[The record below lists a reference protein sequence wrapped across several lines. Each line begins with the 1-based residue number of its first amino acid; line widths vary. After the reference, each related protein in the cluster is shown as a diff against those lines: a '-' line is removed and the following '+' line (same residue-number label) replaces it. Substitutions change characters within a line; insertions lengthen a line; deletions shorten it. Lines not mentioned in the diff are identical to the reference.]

1 MISHGYLGF
10 GYKCDITNE
19 FENLTKLNLNDEQ
32 RGRALSAKVS
42 GHSSIILFELP
53 PLLAGDN
60 ITWWGL
66 SPRKC
71 CHHNS
76 ARASSLPRNYLN
88 SFCTTK
94 TWGQLNFFPKQNI
107 EYEWVQMRSKQCTK
121 KYITICAQ
129 SDFKMHQGPW
139 YTWYPGKRIYSFF
152 PQ

>member
-32 RGRALSAKVS
+32 WGRALSAKVS
-42 GHSSIILFELP
+42 AHSSIILFELP

-94 TWGQLNFFPKQNI
+94 TWGQLNFFSKVEYWIWMGPNEKQAMHKEIHNDLCTI
-107 EYEWVQMRSKQCTK
+107 GLQDASRSLV
-121 KYITICAQ
+121 YLV
-129 SDFKMHQGPW
+129 PW
-139 YTWYPGKRIYSFF
+139 
-152 PQ
+152 

>member
-42 GHSSIILFELP
+42 AHSSIILFELP

-66 SPRKC
+66 LPRKC

-76 ARASSLPRNYLN
+76 AGAPPRPGNLN
-88 SFCTTK
+88 SLCTTK
-94 TWGQLNFFPKQNI
+94 TWGQLNFFFQSRILN
-107 EYEWVQMRSKQCTK
+107 MNGSK
-121 KYITICAQ
+121 
-129 SDFKMHQGPW
+129 
-139 YTWYPGKRIYSFF
+139 
-152 PQ
+152 